1 MSTEPPPGSGPRPP
15 SPGGRRPPHSEGPWG
30 ENARGDDGQGGGGQG
45 SGAWGGG
52 QEGGRSGGSPYSDDP
67 SAGVP
72 PPPGEQPP
80 PPGEQPPPGGEP
92 PGGGP
97 YGGGPQG
104 GGGPYGPQGGGYGGG
119 GPYGGAGQGGG
130 PYGGDPLAGMPPLAD
145 SGKRT
150 LARIVDLVLVGI
162 VVTLVTWGLRVNEY
176 AVNAENV
183 QVGKSVAQSVVGV
196 VLYMAY
202 DTFMISKY
210 GQTLGKKWLGMR
222 VANLD
227 DGSTPSVPTALARAA
242 VLWVPFWFCCACL
255 WLAISGGWS
264 FFDRPYKQGLHDKVA
279 KTVVVSTG

>member
-1 MSTEPPPGSGPRPP
+1 MSTEPPPGSGPQPP
-15 SPGGRRPPHSEGPWG
+15 PPGGRQPPQGDGP
-30 ENARGDDGQGGGGQG
+30 RGDDARVGDGQGG
-45 SGAWGGG
+45 GAWGGG
-52 QEGGRSGGSPYSDDP
+52 QGGGRSGGSPYSDDP
-67 SAGVP
+67 SAGMP

-80 PPGEQPPPGGEP
+80 PPGEQPPPGGGP
-92 PGGGP
+92 QGGGP

-119 GPYGGAGQGGG
+119 PYGR
-130 PYGGDPLAGMPPLAD
+130 DPLAGMPPLAD

-150 LARIVDLVLVGI
+150 LARIVDLILVGI
-162 VVTLVTWGLRVNEY
+162 VVTLITWALRVNEY

-202 DTFMISKY
+202 DTFMISRY

-227 DGSTPSVPTALARAA
+227 DGSTPSVPTALGRAA

-264 FFDRPYKQGLHDKVA
+264 FFDRPYKQGLHDKAA

>member
-1 MSTEPPPGSGPRPP
+1 MSTEPPPGSGQRPP
-15 SPGGRRPPHSEGPWG
+15 SPGGRRPPH
-30 ENARGDDGQGGGGQG
+30 GD
-45 SGAWGGG
+45 GAWGGG
-52 QEGGRSGGSPYSDDP
+52 QGEGN
-67 SAGVP
+67 
-72 PPPGEQPP
+72 PGEQPP
-80 PPGEQPPPGGEP
+80 PPGEQPPPGG
-92 PGGGP
+92 GP
-97 YGGGPQG
+97 YGGAPQG

-119 GPYGGAGQGGG
+119 PYRGGPYGGGPRGGGHGGG

-150 LARIVDLVLVGI
+150 LARIIDLVLVGI
-162 VVTLVTWGLRVNEY
+162 VVTLVTWALRVNEY
-176 AVNAENV
+176 AVNSGNV
-183 QVGKSVAQSVVGV
+183 QVGKSVAQSAVGL

-202 DTFMISKY
+202 DTFMISRY

-242 VLWVPFWFCCACL
+242 VLWIPFWFCCACL

-264 FFDRPYKQGLHDKVA
+264 FFDRPYKQGLHDKGA